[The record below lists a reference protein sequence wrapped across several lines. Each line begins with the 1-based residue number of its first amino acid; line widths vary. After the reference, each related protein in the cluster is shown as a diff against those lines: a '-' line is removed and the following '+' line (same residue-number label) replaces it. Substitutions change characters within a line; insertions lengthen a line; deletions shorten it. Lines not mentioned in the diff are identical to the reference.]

1 MRYVG
6 KSIPRNDGYDK
17 ATGQGLFTHDVS
29 MPRMLFG
36 KVLRSP
42 YAHARVISIDTSAAE
57 ALPGVEAVCTFQ
69 NTTNKPFNA
78 SATMVTTTPGTEPCA
93 DRPSYPASRAIS
105 VMRSPQ

>member
-1 MRYVG
+1 
-6 KSIPRNDGYDK
+6 
-17 ATGQGLFTHDVS
+17 

-57 ALPGVEAVCTFQ
+57 ALPSVEAVCTFQ

-78 SATMVTTTPGTEPCA
+78 SATMVTTTPGHGT
-93 DRPSYPASRAIS
+93 RA
-105 VMRSPQ
+105 RSDHLYRRAALYR